1 MTDENSYSTT
11 GALILA
17 RYTDVLKQDQKDPTT
32 KFPQVISPGPKMKA
46 KTMPS
51 FSPNIGQTQA
61 SSGNAKALR
70 WETLSES
77 PGYRRQDS

>member
-1 MTDENSYSTT
+1 MTDENIYSTA
-11 GALILA
+11 GALSLA
-17 RYTDVLKQDQKDPTT
+17 RYTDVLKQDQKNPTT
-32 KFPQVISPGPKMKA
+32 EFPQVISPVQKKA

-51 FSPNIGQTQA
+51 FSPNRGQTQA

-70 WETLSES
+70 RETLSES